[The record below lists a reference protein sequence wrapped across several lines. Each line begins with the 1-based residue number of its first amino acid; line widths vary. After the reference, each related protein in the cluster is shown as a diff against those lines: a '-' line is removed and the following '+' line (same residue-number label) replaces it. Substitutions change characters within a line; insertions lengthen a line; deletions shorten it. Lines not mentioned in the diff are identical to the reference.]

1 MSSSGCAIDAR
12 AKAEFHEHPF
22 GVVGLRVCVTSET
35 KFSPVEA
42 TCQQE
47 YSGKPEIVS
56 LPATTT
62 RPTNLPA
69 PAGFFAFGASMDNT
83 VLYIGGAVATAIGT
97 VSFWMLRSLV
107 ARVEAN
113 EKELAAFK
121 LEAAKTFVTS
131 SALEKAIDR
140 LSESINAVFAKLEQ
154 MDEKFDRRLESKAD
168 K

>member
-1 MSSSGCAIDAR
+1 
-12 AKAEFHEHPF
+12 
-22 GVVGLRVCVTSET
+22 
-35 KFSPVEA
+35 
-42 TCQQE
+42 
-47 YSGKPEIVS
+47 
-56 LPATTT
+56 
-62 RPTNLPA
+62 
-69 PAGFFAFGASMDNT
+69 MDNT